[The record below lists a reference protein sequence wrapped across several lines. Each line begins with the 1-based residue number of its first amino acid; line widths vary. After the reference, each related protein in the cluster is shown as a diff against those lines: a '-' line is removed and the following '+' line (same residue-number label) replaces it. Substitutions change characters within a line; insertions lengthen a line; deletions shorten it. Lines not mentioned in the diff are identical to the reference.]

1 MVDQKDMKIIEI
13 LRENSRKS
21 FTEIAEELGVS
32 ESTIRKRVKA
42 LEDEGII
49 KKYTIIVDPAKIG
62 YRTVA
67 LVGLD
72 VEPSHFLEA
81 AEKMTE
87 FEEVKCVSTST
98 GDHMIMTEIWVKDGK
113 ELTKL
118 ISEKIGKIEGVS
130 RICPAIILEKLKEV

>member
-1 MVDQKDMKIIEI
+1 MPDQKDLKIIGI
-13 LRENSRKS
+13 LKENSRKS

-49 KKYTIIVDPAKIG
+49 KRYSIIIDPSKIG
-62 YRTVA
+62 YGTVA

-72 VEPSHFLEA
+72 VEPSRFLDA

-87 FEEVKCVSTST
+87 FEEVKCVYTST

-130 RICPAIILEKLKEV
+130 RICPAIILEKLKY